1 MNRIV
6 SKFLSSFVIFSFSSF
21 CIVSAS
27 DYKTSKDFL
36 KSSLIFDKKRLSNSK
51 KLDSSMTVKSSSK
64 KEKMRKNVFL
74 NLQNLK
80 NNNIKDPSENINK
93 PKSVKKIENIENV
106 DDGSVF
112 VKSDMYDVF
121 LISFICVNFYRYLKY
136 KRAIKAANKVSTGKE
151 LADNLVK
158 KEKDVQDKKDSL
170 VVGNMEFKNKE
181 TDKVPSDDL
190 GDNLA
195 KKKRNVQDE
204 KDNLVVGNM
213 EFKNK
218 ETDKVPSDDLG
229 DNLAKKERNVQDE
242 KDDPAVSNT
251 ENKNKE
257 IEVTGKEFFDEQK
270 EKVEDEVPNEVGSE
284 KNDSDSTNCVDDS
297 GKVDNMPLDSDLP
310 KEKHT
315 DFSKEEE
322 MTVFFTILDI
332 LRSILIVFFT
342 FEIFGRVLFWLKTKD
357 ATKVYKMKNY
367 DQIPIGGFEGF
378 RYEKEMGY
386 YFGVTVTLSRAKDIK
401 DYLLEFDNGILNRLF
416 WKPFFGFFGVCRNTE
431 NESKV
436 SIMKSGILE
445 ANAAPSIL
453 E

>member
-158 KEKDVQDKKDSL
+158 KEKDVQDKKDS
-170 VVGNMEFKNKE
+170 
-181 TDKVPSDDL
+181 
-190 GDNLA
+190 
-195 KKKRNVQDE
+195 
-204 KDNLVVGNM
+204 LVVGNM